1 MNRLF
6 HVFLVLSLFLL
17 LNDSA
22 QSQSYDSRFTS
33 SLYSWTESYDG
44 TKREHLRGYQSS
56 TIILRGV
63 GAKRLNL
70 KSYFYFTDDF
80 SSDANSASTLRIFDL
95 YADYK
100 KALFSSDIRIGRQFL
115 FAGVGRGPI
124 DGVRLSFNG
133 RESGKLLLYAGT
145 MAPATNPDRIDS
157 WDESNIFG
165 GELIAYYLLG
175 NVMKFSFVRR
185 LKKVEPFE
193 LIPER
198 FNISSV
204 NPSSLQRQA
213 AGIDIA
219 RSLNDN
225 ISLYLR
231 GDFGIGEG
239 AFEKDISL
247 ERGEIVLTHS
257 KPNSHYLTLE
267 LLNRKPLVYVNSFF
281 SRFSSLLRRSNELSI
296 AFDKKTAGNLWLNTK
311 IALVDYGKSAEGKS
325 ANSFRL
331 NSGFKFKNISS
342 GLLFRNGYGGDWF
355 GLHAAYYG
363 KVIQS
368 LSLRIDGEWSIFSL
382 TSYDLGEEKDE
393 SSAFSLR
400 TGINWRFNR
409 HVSLDAEL
417 QSLSQS
423 IEWANIS
430 NTVLFAGNDNEFRA
444 FLKLN
449 VWFWKKKGY

>member
-1 MNRLF
+1 MSHIF
-6 HVFLVLSLFLL
+6 HVLSLFLI

-22 QSQSYDSRFTS
+22 LSQSYDSRFTS

-56 TIILRGV
+56 TLILRGV

-100 KALFSSDIRIGRQFL
+100 KTLFSSDIRIGRQFL

-157 WDESNIFG
+157 WEESNIFG
-165 GELIAYYLLG
+165 GELTAYYLLG
-175 NVMKFSFVRR
+175 NVVKFSFVRR
-185 LKKVEPFE
+185 SKRVEPYE
-193 LIPER
+193 LTFPR
-198 FNISSV
+198 LGVSSV

-247 ERGEIVLTHS
+247 DRGEIVLTHNE
-257 KPNSHYLTLE
+257 PNSHYLTLE

-296 AFDKKTAGNLWLNTK
+296 AFDKKTAGKFWLNSK
-311 IALVDYGKSAEGKS
+311 IAIVNYGNSAEGKS
-325 ANSFRL
+325 ANSLRI
-331 NSGFKFKNISS
+331 NSGFTFNSLSS
-342 GLLFRNGYGGDWF
+342 GLLFRNGYGGEWF
-355 GLHAAYYG
+355 GLSAAYYG
-363 KVIQS
+363 QPIPS
-368 LSLRIDGEWSIFSL
+368 LSLRIDGEWSVFSL
-382 TSYDLGEEKDE
+382 TSYDLGEDKDE

-430 NTVLFAGNDNEFRA
+430 NTILFAGNDNEFRA

>member
-1 MNRLF
+1 MS
-6 HVFLVLSLFLL
+6 LSFL

-44 TKREHLRGYQSS
+44 SKREHLRGYQSS
-56 TIILRGV
+56 TLILRGV

-165 GELIAYYLLG
+165 GELTAYYLFG
-175 NVMKFSFVRR
+175 SVMKFSFVRR
-185 LKKVEPFE
+185 SKKVEPFK
-193 LIPER
+193 LGLPR
-198 FNISSV
+198 FEPRLV

-219 RSLNDN
+219 RSLSDN
-225 ISLYLR
+225 ISLYVR

-239 AFEKDISL
+239 AFDKDISL
-247 ERGEIVLTHS
+247 DRGEIVLTHNE
-257 KPNSHYLTLE
+257 PNSHYLTLE

-281 SRFSSLLRRSNELSI
+281 SRFSSLLRRSNEVSI
-296 AFDKKTAGNLWLNTK
+296 TFDKRTGGNFWLNTK
-311 IALVDYGKSAEGKS
+311 IALVNYGNSTEGKS
-325 ANSFRL
+325 ANSLRI
-331 NSGFKFKNISS
+331 NSGFTFNSLSS
-342 GLLFRNGYGGDWF
+342 GLLFRNGYGGDWL
-355 GLHAAYYG
+355 GLSAAYYG
-363 KVIQS
+363 QPIPT
-368 LSLRIDGEWSIFSL
+368 LSLRIDGEWSVFSL